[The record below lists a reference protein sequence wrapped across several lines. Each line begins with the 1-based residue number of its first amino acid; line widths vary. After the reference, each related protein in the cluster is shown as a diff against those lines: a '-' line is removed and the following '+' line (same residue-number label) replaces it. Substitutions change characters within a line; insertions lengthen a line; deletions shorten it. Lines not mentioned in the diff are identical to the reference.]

1 MGIGHLGFL
10 GKSPASREGI
20 ECKNLLQKS
29 DADPQRRPWWLE
41 FRYQEEESRD
51 GVMEAVKMQE
61 EHDPSC
67 LAPQVIGTSLGVT
80 PREMG
85 NK

>member
-1 MGIGHLGFL
+1 MVIVHLGFL
-10 GKSPASREGI
+10 GKSFANREGI
-20 ECKNLLQKS
+20 EYKHLLHKS
-29 DADPQRRPWWLE
+29 DVDSQRRPRWLE
-41 FRYQEEESRD
+41 FRYQGEESRD

-67 LAPQVIGTSLGVT
+67 LATQVIGTSLGVT

-85 NK
+85 KD